1 MLTNLKQILNTVM
14 KYHQK
19 IISKNEYPKYE
30 FPKYKY
36 PKYEYLKYEY

>member
-1 MLTNLKQILNTVM
+1 MLTNLKQILNMVM
-14 KYHQK
+14 KYHKK